1 MEFLLFLLIAIFVI
15 VTGKGS
21 GQKKPAANPTAKLRD
36 RMEALRQQ
44 AEAALEP
51 DRLET
56 PAPAPVPVQR
66 PRPTVAQGVSH
77 ADDEGCVGGSM
88 KHAHTEGE
96 TREEHRRH
104 LAELHKREAEE
115 QRASEM
121 ARELSEMNLQK
132 LRRAVVMAEVLGK
145 PAAMKKR
152 RTYYN

>member
-1 MEFLLFLLIAIFVI
+1 MEFLLFLLIAIFVV

-44 AEAALEP
+44 AEAALEANH
-51 DRLET
+51 LET
-56 PAPAPVPVQR
+56 PIPAPAPVPVQR

-88 KHAHTEGE
+88 KHVHTEGE

-145 PAAMKKR
+145 PVALKKR
-152 RTYYN
+152 RGN